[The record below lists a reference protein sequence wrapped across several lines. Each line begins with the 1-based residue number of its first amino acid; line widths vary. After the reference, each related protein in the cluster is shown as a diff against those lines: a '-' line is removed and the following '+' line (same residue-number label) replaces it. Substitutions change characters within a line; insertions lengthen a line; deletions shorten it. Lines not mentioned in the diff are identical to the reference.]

1 VEAGTPQSVHLASWP
16 KVDAALIDDRLA
28 QDVTLVR
35 RLVELGRSARAE
47 SRVPTRQ
54 PLGRALVGASG
65 WADLPADLR
74 AEVAEELNVGS
85 LEGLG
90 DAGGELVDV
99 TAKGNFRALGKRFGQ
114 RTPIVAA
121 AIAAADAAALA
132 DSLRSTGTAVVD
144 VDGESIEVTAE
155 DVLLSETPRSGWA
168 VAADAAETVALD
180 LTITPELR
188 RAGLAREAVRL
199 IQDARKVSGLEVSD
213 RIHLW
218 WTASDAMAEAL
229 REHGPLVADE
239 VLATQMTEG
248 EAEGTHQEFGDAEL
262 GLRFRL
268 RRAAR

>member
-1 VEAGTPQSVHLASWP
+1 
-16 KVDAALIDDRLA
+16 
-28 QDVTLVR
+28 
-35 RLVELGRSARAE
+35 
-47 SRVPTRQ
+47 
-54 PLGRALVGASG
+54 
-65 WADLPADLR
+65 
-74 AEVAEELNVGS
+74 VAEELNVGS

-99 TAKGNFRALGKRFGQ
+99 TAKGNFRSLGKRFGQ
-114 RTPIVAA
+114 RTPVVAA

-132 DSLRSTGTAVVD
+132 DALRSTGSATVE
-144 VDGESIEVTAE
+144 VDGESIEVTPE

-199 IQDARKVSGLEVSD
+199 IQDARKASGLDVSD

-218 WTASDAMAEAL
+218 WTADDPMAEAL
-229 REHGPLVADE
+229 REHEALVSDE
-239 VLATQMTEG
+239 VLATAMTEADVEG
-248 EAEGTHQEFGDAEL
+248 DVEGTDQEFGDADL

-268 RRAAR
+268 HRA